1 MSDEPKIIQLAREIS
16 QKTSILSDYFAA
28 HDLPFPSLDASAAL
42 SVQIPEDNIE
52 LQKARVTAVEAC
64 EELRAILMGP
74 RELLALNWTAN
85 TSLRAILRYKLDQS
99 FPVGGESSFHAIADA
114 SGLNA
119 YDVRRLIRHG
129 ILNHHL
135 FEEPSPGVV
144 KHSALTKAL
153 AKDPDL
159 RDAIQNAVEEFLPSS
174 YRLVDAI
181 ERWPKSE
188 ENWETAFSL
197 AHNTNSSMWEYFRAN
212 PEKGSRFAKAMSY
225 SSGKKDHDTDLLLA
239 NVAWPD
245 DGVVVDVGGSH
256 GSVALSI
263 ARRFPKVKC
272 IVQDLPDVVQE
283 GKKQLPGDLSDQV
296 DFMAHD
302 FFTPQPVTADI
313 YYLRWIL
320 HNWPDKYCINILRN
334 LIPALKAGA
343 LILIH
348 EQVLPTDIGEMSV
361 SEARR
366 LM

>member
-1 MSDEPKIIQLAREIS
+1 MSEEPRILKLAREIS
-16 QKTSILSDYFAA
+16 EQAGVLGDYFAA
-28 HDLPFPSLDASAAL
+28 HNLPFPSLDATAAL
-42 SVQIPEDNIE
+42 SVQIPEDEVE
-52 LQKARVTAVEAC
+52 LQKTRVSTIEAC

-74 RELLALNWTAN
+74 RELLALNVKYLNLTIGAWTAN
-85 TSLRAILRYKLDQS
+85 TSLRAILRYKLYES
-99 FPVGGESSFHAIADA
+99 FPVGGQSSFDAIADA

-144 KHSALTKAL
+144 AHSALTKAL
-153 AKDPDL
+153 AEDPDL

-174 YRLVDAI
+174 YRLVDAM

-197 AHNTNSSMWEYFRAN
+197 AHDTNSSMWEYFRAH

-256 GSVALSI
+256 GSIAISI

-272 IVQDLPDVVQE
+272 IVQDLPDVIQE
-283 GKKQLPGDLSDQV
+283 GKKQLPADLGERV
-296 DFMAHD
+296 EFMA
-302 FFTPQPVTADI
+302 Q
-313 YYLRWIL
+313 
-320 HNWPDKYCINILRN
+320 
-334 LIPALKAGA
+334 
-343 LILIH
+343 
-348 EQVLPTDIGEMSV
+348 
-361 SEARR
+361 
-366 LM
+366 